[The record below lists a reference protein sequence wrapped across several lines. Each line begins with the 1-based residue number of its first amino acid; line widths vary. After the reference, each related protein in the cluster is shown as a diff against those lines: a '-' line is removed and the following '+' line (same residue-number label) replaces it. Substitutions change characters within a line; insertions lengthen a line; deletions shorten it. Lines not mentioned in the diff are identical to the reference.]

1 MSQLSRIGTVV
12 QSDPMSQDIFPP
24 RVKRWL
30 FTTNHKEVGILYLV
44 TSLFFFVAAGLL
56 ALTMRTQLS
65 VPNNNVLTETLY
77 NQFVTVHGLLMIF
90 WVLSPFAFGFAN
102 YILPLQIGARDLAF
116 PRLNAM
122 SYWFYL
128 FSGVSIIMSFI
139 FGAPDLGW
147 TLYSPQTAFQFTP
160 TIGLNVGAAA
170 LILITVSITMSSV
183 NFLVTMF
190 KMRAPG
196 MKLKNMPV
204 FPWAILV
211 TIFMMLYAFPSF
223 LAAVLLLYVDRAFG
237 TFYFSSIQ
245 GGALLWDNVFW
256 FFGHPEVYIVLFPA
270 IGIIADVIPTFT
282 RRPLYGSKYVIGSMI
297 AAAVISFIVWG
308 HHMFVTGIGLT
319 STKLY
324 TVTTIAVSLPFDV
337 MVIAMI
343 ETLIKA
349 RIKLKAA
356 ALFALGAI
364 ALFVIGGITG
374 VYLASVAL
382 DHALRGNYFVVAHFH
397 YIMVGG
403 SIMGLIAG
411 LYYWFPKFT
420 GRMYHENVA
429 RIHFGLSFIGFNILY
444 FPQFLLLDMPRRI
457 ATYSASTGWGPLN
470 FTSTIGGFIFGGGP
484 ELFFLYFFFC
494 QKRGSP
500 SRPNPLDALNLEWVL
515 PSPPPPPH
523 LYTISTIP
531 EGPAHPLW
539 KCPGF

>member
-1 MSQLSRIGTVV
+1 MSQLSRIGTAV
-12 QSDPMSQDIFPP
+12 QSDHMSQDILPP
-24 RVKRWL
+24 RVRRWL

-44 TSLFFFVAAGLL
+44 TALFFFVAAGLL

-65 VPNNNVLTETLY
+65 VPDNHVLTETLY

-102 YILPLQIGARDLAF
+102 YIIPLQIGARDLAF

-128 FSGVSIIMSFI
+128 FSGVAIIMSFI

-147 TLYSPQTAFQFTP
+147 TLYSPQTAFQFAP
-160 TIGLNVGAAA
+160 SIGLNVGAAA

-196 MKLKNMPV
+196 MKLRNMPV

-237 TFYFSSIQ
+237 TFYFSSLQ

-256 FFGHPEVYIVLFPA
+256 FFGHPEVYIVLFP
-270 IGIIADVIPTFT
+270 
-282 RRPLYGSKYVIGSMI
+282 
-297 AAAVISFIVWG
+297 
-308 HHMFVTGIGLT
+308 
-319 STKLY
+319 
-324 TVTTIAVSLPFDV
+324 
-337 MVIAMI
+337 
-343 ETLIKA
+343 
-349 RIKLKAA
+349 
-356 ALFALGAI
+356 LGAI

-382 DHALRGNYFVVAHFH
+382 DHALRGTYFVVAHFH

-420 GRMYHENVA
+420 GRMYNETVA
-429 RIHFGLSFIGFNILY
+429 KIHFIVSFIGFNILY
-444 FPQFLLLDMPRRI
+444 FPMFLLLDMPRRI
-457 ATYSASTGWGPLN
+457 QP
-470 FTSTIGGFIFGGGP
+470 
-484 ELFFLYFFFC
+484 
-494 QKRGSP
+494 
-500 SRPNPLDALNLEWVL
+500 
-515 PSPPPPPH
+515 
-523 LYTISTIP
+523 
-531 EGPAHPLW
+531 
-539 KCPGF
+539 

>member
-1 MSQLSRIGTVV
+1 MSQISRIGMVV

-24 RVKRWL
+24 RVRRWL

-44 TSLFFFVAAGLL
+44 TSLFFFIAAGLL

-65 VPNNNVLTETLY
+65 VPSNNVLTPDLY

-102 YILPLQIGARDLAF
+102 YIIPLQIGARDLAF

-128 FSGVSIIMSFI
+128 FSGVMIIMSFF
-139 FGAPDLGW
+139 FGAAPDLGW
-147 TLYSPQTAFQFTP
+147 TLYSPQTSFEFAP
-160 TIGLNVGAAA
+160 TIGLNLGAGA
-170 LILITVSITMSSV
+170 LILIVVSITMSSV

-196 MKLKNMPV
+196 LKLSRMSL
-204 FPWAILV
+204 FPWSILV

-270 IGIIADVIPTFT
+270 IGVIADVIPTFT
-282 RRPLYGSKYVIGSMI
+282 RRPLYGSKFVIGSMI

-349 RIKLKAA
+349 RVKLKAA

-382 DHALRGNYFVVAHFH
+382 DHALRGTYFVVAHFH
-397 YIMVGG
+397 YIMVGA

-411 LYYWFPKFT
+411 LYYWFPKLT
-420 GRMYHENVA
+420 GRMYYETIA
-429 RIHFGLSFIGFNILY
+429 KIHFVVSFIGFNILY
-444 FPQFLLLDMPRRI
+444 FPMFLLLDMPRRI
-457 ATYSASTGWGPLN
+457 QT
-470 FTSTIGGFIFGGGP
+470 
-484 ELFFLYFFFC
+484 
-494 QKRGSP
+494 
-500 SRPNPLDALNLEWVL
+500 
-515 PSPPPPPH
+515 
-523 LYTISTIP
+523 
-531 EGPAHPLW
+531 
-539 KCPGF
+539 